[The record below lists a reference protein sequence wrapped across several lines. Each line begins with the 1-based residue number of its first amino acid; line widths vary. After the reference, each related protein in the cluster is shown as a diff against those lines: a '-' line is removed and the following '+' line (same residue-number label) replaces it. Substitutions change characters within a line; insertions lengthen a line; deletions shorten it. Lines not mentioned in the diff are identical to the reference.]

1 MTSFMVKAIKSEKP
15 VLWLKAHCILR
26 YKRDSSQLQVHDEIT
41 GAKKKD
47 NWIEVGSDMSKLKKI
62 RENCRASHETS
73 KGLSDDLLGLFQ
85 QSVEGI
91 RKTHDFWQTNKFFFL
106 AWWYV
111 NLARV
116 ISLSSWNPRRPW
128 DRAYRFR
135 RFPINNLFFS
145 W

>member
-1 MTSFMVKAIKSEKP
+1 MTSFMVKAIKWEKP

-73 KGLSDDLLGLFQ
+73 KGLSDDWLGFFQ
-85 QSVEGI
+85 QSVEDI
-91 RKTHDFWQTNKFFFL
+91 RKIHDLWQTNKFFFSSM
-106 AWWYV
+106 
-111 NLARV
+111 V
-116 ISLSSWNPRRPW
+116 IR
-128 DRAYRFR
+128 
-135 RFPINNLFFS
+135 
-145 W
+145 